1 MDNEFPPLPE
11 GFEYEDQNYPPIP
24 EGFSL
29 SNEQP
34 KQDYGESI
42 AAGLRGVR
50 ETIPFAKDIGAA
62 ATAYAGNPLT
72 GQAPTGQ
79 FEEEKRRQQRQDIRL
94 AEEHP
99 YAYGAG
105 EAAGIG
111 AQLLAPEVGLVRAGM
126 TTPAK
131 MLAGA
136 GESALYGLGEGVT
149 PEERLQSAV
158 RGAGFGAGA
167 MGAISAAEKG
177 LQAAGAGARRLV
189 SGTQAQAERGIEEA
203 LQTDVRR
210 GADRLTTAEI
220 EEAARRGQP
229 ILPVDVGGGSLAGEL
244 RRATNISPEA
254 EATIYTPLKER
265 NLQQQARYEQ
275 HLQELMGHDLNAA
288 GMQEDLRQI
297 ARGINQ
303 PAYRAA
309 YESPNAQ
316 NIWNEELA
324 NLVRA
329 PAVQSAIE
337 PAMVKAA
344 NKAVLGEAPEIA
356 NPFIVDARG
365 NISMNAGQPHSLEFW
380 DNVKQAMDDK
390 IGALKRAGDPSWVD
404 INKVKNKL
412 VASLDK
418 TVPEYSKARSGAAM
432 MFGADNAFDAGL
444 QFLGARSTLNSSKLK
459 KAVEAMSPNEREV
472 FAHGVASD
480 MLTRIRNPQRRSDI
494 SKMFDSPEERQKIA
508 MALGP
513 ERTAQFEAFHRVEN
527 IMDRAYQAVV
537 SNSTTAKQYLRSQE
551 KSLSGKLLG
560 RLPYIGGE
568 AGVAGAVSHSL
579 SGAFLPVL
587 LDLAG
592 TTAKHVADK
601 RQMAAV
607 EKMGE
612 MLVSPDP
619 AVRQQLI
626 NMIASKPSAVEKLR
640 NIDTFFRRA
649 TVVGGVEAPREERK
663 AGGRVYP
670 AKRLTLLE
678 KAALRAHKELAEGS
692 KPLMDMPD
700 EQIAHGLNMAQ
711 KG

>member
-34 KQDYGESI
+34 KRDYGESI

-72 GQAPTGQ
+72 GQAPTGE
-79 FEEEKRRQQRQDIRL
+79 FSEEKRRQQRQDIRL

-111 AQLLAPEVGLVRAGM
+111 AQLLAPGVGLVRAGM

-131 MLAGA
+131 ILAGSTE
-136 GESALYGLGEGVT
+136 GALYGLGQGVT

-158 RGAGFGAGA
+158 TGAGIGAGA
-167 MGAISAAEKG
+167 MGAIGAAEKG
-177 LQAAGAGARRLV
+177 LAAAGAGARRLV
-189 SGTQAQAERGIEEA
+189 QGPEAQAERMAKEAIE
-203 LQTDVRR
+203 TDVRR
-210 GADRLTTAEI
+210 GADRLTSQEI
-220 EEAARRGQP
+220 EAAAQRGQP
-229 ILPVDVGGGSLAGEL
+229 VLPVDVGGGTLAGEL
-244 RRATNISPEA
+244 RRATNVSPEA
-254 EATIYTPLKER
+254 EAAIYSPLR
-265 NLQQQARYEQ
+265 NRYEQ
-275 HLQELMGHDLNAA
+275 QQNRYAQHLQGMMGHDLNAA
-288 GMQEDLRQI
+288 TMQEDLREI
-297 ARGINQ
+297 ARGINR

-309 YESPNAQ
+309 YDSPNAQ
-316 NIWNEELA
+316 NIWNEEIQ

-329 PAVQSAIE
+329 PAVKNAIE

-344 NKAVLGEAPEIA
+344 NKAVLGEAPELVS
-356 NPFIVDARG
+356 PFIVDAKG
-365 NISMNAGQPHSLEFW
+365 NISVQPGAPHSLEFW

-390 IGALKRAGDPSWVD
+390 IGALKRAGDSSWTD
-404 INKVKNKL
+404 INKIKNKL
-412 VASLDK
+412 VSALDK
-418 TVPEYSKARSGAAM
+418 TVPEYAKARSGASM

-444 QFLGARSTLNSSKLK
+444 NFLGTEKTLNSAKMK
-459 KAVEAMSPNEREV
+459 RAVESMSPKEREV
-472 FAHGVASD
+472 FANGVASD
-480 MLTRIRNPQRRSDI
+480 MLSRIQRKEERANI
-494 SKMFDSPEERQKIA
+494 SKMFGSPEAREKIS

-513 ERTAQFEAFHRVEN
+513 ERAAQFEAFHRVES

-551 KSLSGKLLG
+551 KSLPGKLLG

-601 RQMAAV
+601 RQMAAT
-607 EKMGE
+607 EKLGE

-619 AVRQQLI
+619 AVRQQVM
-626 NMIASKPSAVEKLR
+626 NMIAEKPSAMQKLR
-640 NIDTFFRRA
+640 NIDTSLRRLSI
-649 TVVGGVEAPREERK
+649 VGGVEPAREERK

-678 KAALRAHKELAEGS
+678 KAALRAHKELAESS

-700 EQIAHGLNMAQ
+700 EQIAAGLHNA
-711 KG
+711 KEG